1 MDWKS
6 ILSTAAPWIGTAIG
20 GPLGGLAITAA
31 ANALG
36 LSDKTEEA
44 VRTAIMGASPE
55 DLAQLKL
62 ADQQFAAEMQRMAYE
77 HQQRLEEV
85 AAADRANARTRQAD
99 TNDPTPRNLA
109 YILVLGALGLGAG
122 LLFGKVELDST
133 LVGVV
138 IGYIFNEAGGATSFF
153 FGESKKNYRG
163 DVKSAE
169 SEEKVKT

>member
-1 MDWKS
+1 MDWKNIVS
-6 ILSTAAPWIGTAIG
+6 SVAPWIGTAIG
-20 GPLGGLAITAA
+20 GPIGGLAITAA

-55 DLAQLKL
+55 DLAKLKV
-62 ADQQFAAEMQRMAYE
+62 ADQQFAVEMQRMAYE
-77 HQQRLEEV
+77 HQQRLEQV
-85 AAADRANARTRQAD
+85 AAADRADARSRQAE

-109 YILVLGALGLGAG
+109 YILVLGALALGAG

-153 FGESKKNYRG
+153 FGESKKNYRS
-163 DVKSAE
+163 DLKATDKEV
-169 SEEKVKT
+169 